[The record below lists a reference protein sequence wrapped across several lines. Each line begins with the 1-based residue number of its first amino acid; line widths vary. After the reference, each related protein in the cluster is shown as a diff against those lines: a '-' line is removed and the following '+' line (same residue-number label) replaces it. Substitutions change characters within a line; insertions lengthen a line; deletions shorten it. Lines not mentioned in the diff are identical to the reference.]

1 MQTFLA
7 IIRRDLTLSIRRGG
21 SIFQGLTFF
30 FLAIVIFAFAIGPEM
45 LARGNLA
52 SPIIWVCALL
62 ANFVALDRIF
72 QSDLESGALDILY
85 ENSDVLAFTFLA
97 KAAAHWVISCLPI
110 ILFTPFAALLM
121 GLPSE
126 RYAPLLSALVI
137 GTPALALIG
146 TLGSALTLGLRRSN
160 VLVAILIGPL
170 LLPLLIFGVSAAN
183 GGAFG
188 PSIMILAA
196 ISLFSLIL
204 APLAGAAAMKIN
216 LS

>member
-1 MQTFLA
+1 M
-7 IIRRDLTLSIRRGG
+7 LSIRRGG
-21 SIFQGLTFF
+21 SLFQGLAFF
-30 FLAIVIFAFAIGPEM
+30 FLAIVIFAFAIGPEI
-45 LARGNLA
+45 LARGTLA

-62 ANFVALDRIF
+62 ANFVSLDRIF

-85 ENSDVLAFTFLA
+85 ENSDVLAITFLA
-97 KAAAHWVISCLPI
+97 KATAHWFISCLPI
-110 ILFTPFAALLM
+110 ILFAPVAALIM
-121 GLPSE
+121 GLPRE
-126 RYAPLLSALVI
+126 GYGPLISALLV

-146 TLGSALTLGLRRSN
+146 ALGSALTLGLRRSN

-183 GGAFG
+183 GGSFG

-196 ISLFSLIL
+196 ISLFSIVL
-204 APLAGAAAMKIN
+204 APLAGAAAIKIN